1 MKRSVFW
8 LATFLAAVLLPTK
21 TAGTPQ
27 ILNFGEPRTVRLL
40 YFLPNNRQFRAEV
53 VQKMKDEIQRIQIF
67 YAQQMQAHG
76 YGNNTFRFE
85 SDAQGMPIV
94 HRVDGER
101 ADHSYLPG
109 DQKVVEEI
117 ERLFDM
123 RKNIYW
129 IVLDTGTAG
138 LGGQIQGIGRR
149 VGKNGGYALVPDAFH
164 WTEAA
169 HELGHAF
176 GLLHDFKEDDY
187 LMSYGKGRDRL
198 SACAAA
204 FLATHLYFNP
214 EVNEENNRENSQIT
228 LLSSPEYS
236 AGSKIISVQFEAND
250 PDGLRQVLLF
260 TSGIL
265 KGCRQ
270 LNGEKDAVIEFDYD
284 GAIPS
289 NPGACLGNP
298 ASHTLLV
305 VAVDIFGN
313 AHPET
318 FHLSSVPTTTEADG
332 ERVVEIQD
340 DNARRAIERALGK
353 SAGAPIT
360 ADDLANVT
368 SLEHRNDQALTQL
381 TLPEGLIHL
390 CSLRLDGNAL
400 TELTLPNEMTNL
412 RSLDLSRNSMTN
424 FTLPEGMTN
433 LRQLWLA
440 GNSLREFTLPKEMTN
455 LRSLWLSGNSL
466 REFTLPKEMTNLR
479 SLWLAGNSL
488 REFTL
493 PEGMTNLRSLWLAG
507 NSLRDFSFLKR
518 LTRLRELNLSGDAL
532 RDDSFVE
539 GLTNLRDLYLS
550 GEAPNDFD
558 FLKKLPN
565 LERLNLESLT
575 FSGNALSRLP
585 DGLDNLR
592 FLSIRNIPLNG
603 WTLPTG
609 LSNLVW
615 LYLRG
620 NSMTELILPEDMA
633 SLKVL
638 NLEGSSL
645 TRLSAHRNFDIE
657 NLNLSGFPKKNIA
670 FYGSPSL
677 TILPWKGSMLEILWN
692 GREILQSSATF
703 TGKWESVEAASSPYR
718 ISPTGS
724 ARFFRLQPQI
734 R

>member
-1 MKRSVFW
+1 
-8 LATFLAAVLLPTK
+8 
-21 TAGTPQ
+21 
-27 ILNFGEPRTVRLL
+27 
-40 YFLPNNRQFRAEV
+40 
-53 VQKMKDEIQRIQIF
+53 MKDEIQRIQRF

-85 SDAQGMPIV
+85 SDAQGTPVI

-101 ADHSYLPG
+101 TDNDYLPG
-109 DQKVVEEI
+109 DQKVVDEI
-117 ERLFDM
+117 EQLFDI

-204 FLATHLYFNP
+204 FLATHLYFNL
-214 EVNEENNRENSQIT
+214 EVDDKNNRENSRIA

-236 AGSKIISVQFEAND
+236 IGSRSISVQFEVTD
-250 PDGLRQVLLF
+250 LDGLRQVLLF
-260 TSGIL
+260 TSGVL
-265 KGCRQ
+265 KACRQ
-270 LNGEKDAVIEFDYD
+270 LNGEKDALVEFDYD

-298 ASHTLLV
+298 ASHPLLA
-305 VAVDIFGN
+305 VAVDTFGN

-318 FHLSSVPTTTEADG
+318 FLLSSVPTTISNGA
-332 ERVVEIQD
+332 RVVEIHD
-340 DNARRAIERALGK
+340 DNARRAIEHALGK
-353 SAGAPIT
+353 SAGDPIT

-381 TLPEGLIHL
+381 TLPKGLIHL
-390 CSLRLDGNAL
+390 CSLHLDGNAL
-400 TELTLPNEMTNL
+400 TALTLPDDMTNL
-412 RSLDLSRNSMTN
+412 RSLDLSWNSMTN
-424 FTLPEGMTN
+424 FTLPEGITN
-433 LRQLWLA
+433 LRQLWI
-440 GNSLREFTLPKEMTN
+440 
-455 LRSLWLSGNSL
+455 
-466 REFTLPKEMTNLR
+466 
-479 SLWLAGNSL
+479 AGNSL

-493 PEGMTNLRSLWLAG
+493 PEGMTNLRSLWLSGNALQEFTLPEGMTSLRSLWLSGNSLQEFTLPEGMTNLHSLWLAG
-507 NSLRDFSFLKR
+507 NSLRDFSFLKK
-518 LTRLRELNLSGDAL
+518 LTRLRELTLSGGAL

-550 GEAPNDFD
+550 GEAPNDFS

-575 FSGNALSRLP
+575 LPGNALSQLP
-585 DGLDNLR
+585 NGLANLR
-592 FLSIRNIPLNG
+592 SLSIRNSPLSG
-603 WTLPTG
+603 WTLPNG

-620 NSMTELILPEDMA
+620 NQMTELTLPEDMA

-638 NLEGSSL
+638 NLEGSSI
-645 TRLSAHRNFDIE
+645 TRLSAHRDVDVE
-657 NLNLSGFPKKNIA
+657 NLNLSGFPKKDVA

-677 TILPWKGSMLEILWN
+677 TILRWKSGVLEILWN
-692 GREILQSSATF
+692 GRNILQSSDTF
-703 TGKWESVEAASSPYR
+703 IGKWKTMENASSPYR
-718 ISPTGS
+718 IQPTGS
-724 ARFFRLQPQI
+724 ARFFRLQPQN

>member
-8 LATFLAAVLLPTK
+8 LATFLAAVLFPEK
-21 TAGTPQ
+21 TAGMPQ
-27 ILNFGEPRTVRLL
+27 TLNVGKPHAVRLL

-53 VQKMKDEIQRIQIF
+53 VQKMKVEIQRIQTF

-76 YGNNTFRFE
+76 YGNNTFQFE
-85 SDAQGMPIV
+85 SNAQGTPVV
-94 HRVDGER
+94 HRVDGEHP
-101 ADHSYLPG
+101 DNDYLPG
-109 DQKVVEEI
+109 DQKIVEEI
-117 ERLFDM
+117 ERLFDI

-129 IVLDTGTAG
+129 IVMDTSTAG

-149 VGKNGGYALVPDAFH
+149 VGKNGGYGLVPDAFH

-214 EVNEENNRENSQIT
+214 EVNEKNNRENSRIT
-228 LLSSPEYS
+228 LLSPTEYS
-236 AGSKIISVQFEAND
+236 VGSRSISVQLEAND

-260 TSGIL
+260 TSGVL
-265 KGCRQ
+265 KTCRQ
-270 LNGEKDAVIEFDYD
+270 LSGEREAVVEFDYD

-289 NPGACLGNP
+289 NPGTCLGNP
-298 ASHTLLV
+298 ASHSLLV

-318 FHLSSVPTTTEADG
+318 FHLSSVPTTTGPNGA
-332 ERVVEIQD
+332 RVVEIHD
-340 DNARRAIERALGK
+340 DNARRSIEDALGK
-353 SAGAPIT
+353 SDGAPIT
-360 ADDLANVT
+360 TDDLANVT
-368 SLEHRNDQALTQL
+368 LLEHRNDKALPQL

-400 TELTLPNEMTNL
+400 TELTLPNGMTNL
-412 RSLDLSRNSMTN
+412 HSLDLSWNSMTN
-424 FTLPEGMTN
+424 FSLPKETTN

-440 GNSLREFTLPKEMTN
+440 GNSLREFTLPEGMIN

-466 REFTLPKEMTNLR
+466 REFTLPEGMINLR
-479 SLWLAGNSL
+479 SLWLSGNSL

-493 PEGMTNLRSLWLAG
+493 PEGMINLRSLWLSG

-518 LTRLRELNLSGDAL
+518 LTRLRELTLSGDAL
-532 RDDSFVE
+532 RDNSFVE
-539 GLTNLRDLYLS
+539 GLINLRDLYLS
-550 GEAPNDFD
+550 GEAPNDFS

-575 FSGNALSRLP
+575 PSGNVMSQLP
-585 DGLDNLR
+585 EGLTNLR
-592 FLSIRNIPLNG
+592 SLSIRKSPLNG
-603 WTLPTG
+603 WTLPNG

-615 LYLRG
+615 LYLRD
-620 NSMTELILPEDMA
+620 NPMTELTLPEDMT

-645 TRLSAHRNFDIE
+645 TRLLVHRDFDVE
-657 NLNLSGFPKKNIA
+657 NLNLSGFPKRDVA

-677 TILPWKGSMLEILWN
+677 TILQWKGGMLEILWN
-692 GREILQSSATF
+692 GKDILQSSDTF
-703 TGKWESVEAASSPYR
+703 TGKWKAVEDASSPYR
-718 ISPTGS
+718 IQPTGS
-724 ARFFRLQPQI
+724 ARFFRLQQKN

>member
-1 MKRSVFW
+1 M
-8 LATFLAAVLLPTK
+8 
-21 TAGTPQ
+21 PQ
-27 ILNFGEPRTVRLL
+27 TLNVGEPRAVRLV

-53 VQKMKDEIQRIQIF
+53 VQKMKEEIQQIQTF

-76 YGNNTFRFE
+76 YGNNTFLFE
-85 SDAQGMPIV
+85 VNAQGTPVV
-94 HRVDGER
+94 HRVDGEHP
-101 ADHSYLPG
+101 DHSYLPG
-109 DQKVVEEI
+109 DQKIVEEI
-117 ERLFDM
+117 ERLFDI

-129 IVLDTGTAG
+129 IVLDTSTAG

-149 VGKNGGYALVPDAFH
+149 VSKNGGYALVPDAFH

-176 GLLHDFKEDDY
+176 GLLHDFRDDDY

-214 EVNEENNRENSQIT
+214 AADEKNNQENSRIT

-236 AGSKIISVQFEAND
+236 VGSRSISVQLEVED

-270 LNGEKDAVIEFDYD
+270 LNGEKNAIVEFDYD

-289 NPGACLGNP
+289 NPGSCLGNP

-318 FHLSSVPTTTEADG
+318 FHLSSVPTTISNGA
-332 ERVVEIQD
+332 RVVEIQD
-340 DNARRAIERALGK
+340 ANARRAIEHALGK
-353 SAGAPIT
+353 SAVDPIT
-360 ADDLANVT
+360 ADDLANLT

-412 RSLDLSRNSMTN
+412 RSLDLSWNSMTN
-424 FTLPEGMTN
+424 FTLPEGTTNLRQLWLAGNSLREFTLPEGMINLRSLWLSGNALRNLTLPNGMTN

-440 GNSLREFTLPKEMTN
+440 GNSLREFTLPEGMIN
-455 LRSLWLSGNSL
+455 LRSLWLSSNTL
-466 REFTLPKEMTNLR
+466 R
-479 SLWLAGNSL
+479 G
-488 REFTL
+488 
-493 PEGMTNLRSLWLAG
+493 
-507 NSLRDFSFLKR
+507 FSFLKK
-518 LTRLRELNLSGDAL
+518 LTHLRELTLPGEAL
-532 RDDSFVE
+532 RDDSFV
-539 GLTNLRDLYLS
+539 GRLANLRDLYLS
-550 GEAPNDFD
+550 GEAPNDFS
-558 FLKKLPN
+558 FLEKLPN

-575 FSGNALSRLP
+575 LSGNTLSRLP
-585 DGLDNLR
+585 DGLTNLR
-592 FLSIRNIPLNG
+592 SLSIRNSPLSG
-603 WTLPTG
+603 WTLPNG

-620 NSMTELILPEDMA
+620 NPMTELTLPEDMT

-638 NLEGSSL
+638 NLEGSSI
-645 TRLSAHRNFDIE
+645 TRLSVHRDVDVE
-657 NLNLSGFPKKNIA
+657 SLNLSGFPKKDVD

-677 TILPWKGSMLEILWN
+677 TILQWKRDVLEILWN
-692 GREILQSSATF
+692 GRNILQSSDTF
-703 TGKWESVEAASSPYR
+703 TGKWKTVENASSPYR
-718 ISPTGS
+718 IQPTGS
-724 ARFFRLQPQI
+724 ARFFRLQQQN

>member
-1 MKRSVFW
+1 MKQSVFW

-21 TAGTPQ
+21 TAGMPPA
-27 ILNFGEPRTVRLL
+27 LNFGEPRTVRLL

-53 VQKMKDEIQRIQIF
+53 VRKMKDEIQRIQRF

-85 SDAQGMPIV
+85 ADAQGMPVI

-101 ADHSYLPG
+101 TDHSYLPG
-109 DQKVVEEI
+109 DQKVVDEI
-117 ERLFDM
+117 EQLFDI

-129 IVLDTGTAG
+129 IVLDTSTAG

-204 FLATHLYFNP
+204 FLATHLYFNS
-214 EVNEENNRENSQIT
+214 EVDDKNNRENSRIT
-228 LLSSPEYS
+228 LLSSPEYLT
-236 AGSKIISVQFEAND
+236 GSRSISVQFEATD

-260 TSGIL
+260 TSGVL
-265 KGCRQ
+265 KACRQ
-270 LNGEKDAVIEFDYD
+270 LNGEKAALVEFDYD

-298 ASHTLLV
+298 ASHTLLAV
-305 VAVDIFGN
+305 VVDTFGN

-318 FHLSSVPTTTEADG
+318 FLLSSVPTTMPNGA
-332 ERVVEIQD
+332 RVVGIHD
-340 DNARRAIERALGK
+340 DNARRAIEHALGK

-368 SLEHRNDQALTQL
+368 SLEHRNDKALTQL

-400 TELTLPNEMTNL
+400 TTLTLPDDMTNL
-412 RSLDLSRNSMTN
+412 RLLDLSWNSITN
-424 FTLPEGMTN
+424 FSLPEGMIN

-440 GNSLREFTLPKEMTN
+440 GNALQEFTLLEGMIN

-466 REFTLPKEMTNLR
+466 QEFTLPK
-479 SLWLAGNSL
+479 
-488 REFTL
+488 
-493 PEGMTNLRSLWLAG
+493 GMTNLRSLWISG
-507 NSLRDFSFLKR
+507 NSLQEFTLPKGMTNLRSLWISGNSLQEFFFLKK
-518 LTRLRELNLSGDAL
+518 LTILRELTLSGDAL

-550 GEAPNDFD
+550 GEAPNNFS

-575 FSGNALSRLP
+575 LPGNALSQLP
-585 DGLDNLR
+585 NGLANLR
-592 FLSIRNIPLNG
+592 SLSIRNSPLSG
-603 WTLPTG
+603 WTLPNG

-615 LYLRG
+615 LYLRS
-620 NSMTELILPEDMA
+620 NQMTELTLPKDMT

-638 NLEGSSL
+638 NLEGSSI
-645 TRLSAHRNFDIE
+645 TRLSAPRDVDIE
-657 NLNLSGFPKKNIA
+657 NLNLSGFPKKDVA
-670 FYGSPSL
+670 FYGSASL
-677 TILPWKGSMLEILWN
+677 TILRWEGGVLEILWN
-692 GREILQSSATF
+692 GKNILQSSDTF
-703 TGKWESVEAASSPYR
+703 PGKWKTVENANSPHR
-718 ISPTGS
+718 IQPTGF
-724 ARFFRLQPQI
+724 ARFFRLQPQN

>member
-8 LATFLAAVLLPTK
+8 LIATFFAAVLLPTK
-21 TAGTPQ
+21 TAGLPHP
-27 ILNFGEPRTVRLL
+27 LNVGEPRAVRLL

-53 VQKMKDEIQRIQIF
+53 VQKMKEKIQQIQTF

-85 SDAQGMPIV
+85 SNDQGMPIV

-101 ADHSYLPG
+101 ADNDYLPG
-109 DQKVVEEI
+109 DQKIVEEI
-117 ERLFDM
+117 EQLFDI

-129 IVLDTGTAG
+129 IVLDTSTTG

-149 VGKNGGYALVPDAFH
+149 VGKNGGYALVPDSFH

-204 FLATHLYFNP
+204 FLAAHLYFNP
-214 EVNEENNRENSQIT
+214 EADEKNNRENSRIT
-228 LLSSPEYS
+228 LLSSPEYLT
-236 AGSKIISVQFEAND
+236 GSRSIFIQLEVND

-260 TSGIL
+260 TSGVL
-265 KGCRQ
+265 KSCRQ
-270 LNGEKDAVIEFDYD
+270 LNGEKDAVVEFNYD
-284 GAIPS
+284 GSIPS
-289 NPGACLGNP
+289 NSGSCLGNP
-298 ASHTLLV
+298 ASHSLLA
-305 VAVDIFGN
+305 VAVDTFGN
-313 AHPET
+313 AHPKT
-318 FHLSSVPTTTEADG
+318 FHLSSVPTTTGPNGA
-332 ERVVEIQD
+332 RVVEIHD
-340 DNARRAIERALGK
+340 DNARRAIESALGK

-360 ADDLANVT
+360 ADDLANVA
-368 SLEHRNDQALTQL
+368 SLEHRNDKALTQL

-412 RSLDLSRNSMTN
+412 RSLDLSWNSMTN

-440 GNSLREFTLPKEMTN
+440 GNSLREFTLPEGMIH
-455 LRSLWLSGNSL
+455 LRSLWLSGNAL
-466 REFTLPKEMTNLR
+466 RNLILPNGMTNLR
-479 SLWLAGNSL
+479 QLWISNNSL

-493 PEGMTNLRSLWLAG
+493 PEGMIHLRSLWLSG
-507 NSLRDFSFLKR
+507 NALRNFSFLKK
-518 LTRLRELNLSGDAL
+518 LTHLRELTLSGDDL
-532 RDDSFVE
+532 RDNSFVE

-550 GEAPNDFD
+550 GKAPNNFS
-558 FLKKLPN
+558 FLKKLSN

-575 FSGNALSRLP
+575 LSGNALSHLP
-585 DGLDNLR
+585 DSLTNLR
-592 FLSIRNIPLNG
+592 FLSIRNSSLNG
-603 WTLPTG
+603 WTLPNG

-615 LYLRG
+615 LYLRD
-620 NSMTELILPEDMA
+620 NQMTELVLPKDMER
-633 SLKVL
+633 LKVL
-638 NLEGSSL
+638 NLEGSSI
-645 TRLSAHRNFDIE
+645 TRLSTHRDVDVE
-657 NLNLSGFPKKNIA
+657 NLNISGFPKKDIV

-677 TILPWKGSMLEILWN
+677 TILQWKRDALEILWN
-692 GREILQSSATF
+692 GRNILQSSDTF
-703 TGKWESVEAASSPYR
+703 TGKWKTVENASSPYR
-718 ISPTGS
+718 IQPTGS
-724 ARFFRLQPQI
+724 ARFFRLQ
-734 R
+734 

>member
-1 MKRSVFW
+1 M
-8 LATFLAAVLLPTK
+8 
-21 TAGTPQ
+21 PQ
-27 ILNFGEPRTVRLL
+27 TLNVGEPNAVRLL

-53 VQKMKDEIQRIQIF
+53 VQKMKVEIQRIQRF

-85 SDAQGMPIV
+85 ADAQGTPVV

-101 ADHSYLPG
+101 TDNDYLPG
-109 DQKVVEEI
+109 DQKVVDEI
-117 ERLFDM
+117 ERLFDI

-129 IVLDTGTAG
+129 IVMDTSTAG

-176 GLLHDFKEDDY
+176 GLLHDFREDDY

-204 FLATHLYFNP
+204 FLAAHLYFNSA
-214 EVNEENNRENSQIT
+214 VDDKNNRENSRIT
-228 LLSSPEYS
+228 LFSSPEYS
-236 AGSKIISVQFEAND
+236 IGSRSISVQLEAND
-250 PDGLRQVLLF
+250 TDGLRQVLLF
-260 TSGIL
+260 TSGVL

-270 LNGEKDAVIEFDYD
+270 LNGEKDAVVEFDYD

-289 NPGACLGNP
+289 NPGTCLGNP
-298 ASHTLLV
+298 ASHSLIV

-318 FHLSSVPTTTEADG
+318 FHLSSVPTTTGPNGA
-332 ERVVEIQD
+332 RVVEIHD
-340 DNARRAIERALGK
+340 DNARKAIEDALGK
-353 SAGAPIT
+353 SAGDPPLT
-360 ADDLANVT
+360 TDDLANVT
-368 SLEHRNDQALTQL
+368 SLEHRNDKDLAQL

-400 TELTLPNEMTNL
+400 TELTLPNGMTNL
-412 RSLDLSRNSMTN
+412 RSLDLSWNSMTN
-424 FTLPEGMTN
+424 FTLPKGTTN
-433 LRQLWLA
+433 LQQ
-440 GNSLREFTLPKEMTN
+440 
-455 LRSLWLSGNSL
+455 
-466 REFTLPKEMTNLR
+466 
-479 SLWLAGNSL
+479 LWLAGNSL

-493 PEGMTNLRSLWLAG
+493 PEGMINLRSLWLSGNTLREFTLPEGMINLRSLWLDG
-507 NSLRDFSFLKR
+507 NSLRDFSFLKK
-518 LTRLRELNLSGDAL
+518 LTRLRELTLSGDAL

-539 GLTNLRDLYLS
+539 GLINLRDLYLS
-550 GEAPNDFD
+550 GEAPNDFS

-575 FSGNALSRLP
+575 FSGNSLSLLP

-592 FLSIRNIPLNG
+592 FLSIRNIPLNS
-603 WTLPTG
+603 WTLPNG

-615 LYLRG
+615 LYLRD
-620 NSMTELILPEDMA
+620 NPMTELTLPEDMTI
-633 SLKVL
+633 LKVL

-645 TRLSAHRNFDIE
+645 TRLLVHRDVAVE
-657 NLNLSGFPKKNIA
+657 NLNISGFPKKDVA

-677 TILPWKGSMLEILWN
+677 TILQWKGGMLEILWN
-692 GREILQSSATF
+692 GRDILQSSDTF
-703 TGKWESVEAASSPYR
+703 AGKWKAVKDASSPYR
-718 ISPTGS
+718 IQPTGS
-724 ARFFRLQPQI
+724 ARFFRLQQ
-734 R
+734 RNR

>member
-1 MKRSVFW
+1 MKRNVFW
-8 LATFLAAVLLPTK
+8 LATFLAAVFLSTK
-21 TAGTPQ
+21 TAGMPQ
-27 ILNFGEPRTVRLL
+27 TLNIGKPRAVRLL

-53 VQKMKDEIQRIQIF
+53 VQKIKDEIQRIQTF

-76 YGNNTFRFE
+76 YGNNTFQFE
-85 SDAQGMPIV
+85 SDAQGTPVV
-94 HRVDGER
+94 HRVDGEH
-101 ADHSYLPG
+101 ADNEYLPG

-117 ERLFDM
+117 ERIFDI

-129 IVLDTGTAG
+129 IILDTSTAG
-138 LGGQIQGIGRR
+138 LGEQIQGIGRR

-176 GLLHDFKEDDY
+176 GLLHDFREDDY

-214 EVNEENNRENSQIT
+214 EAEEKNNRENSRIT

-236 AGSKIISVQFEAND
+236 TGSRSILVQLEAND

-265 KGCRQ
+265 KACRQ
-270 LNGEKDAVIEFDYD
+270 LNGEKGVVIKFDYD

-298 ASHTLLV
+298 ASHPLLV

-318 FHLSSVPTTTEADG
+318 FHLSSVPTTIPNGA
-332 ERVVEIQD
+332 RVVEIQD
-340 DNARRAIERALGK
+340 ANVRRAIETALGK

-360 ADDLANVT
+360 ANDLANVT
-368 SLEHRNDQALTQL
+368 SLEHRNDKDLTQL
-381 TLPEGLIHL
+381 TFPEGLIHL

-412 RSLDLSRNSMTN
+412 RSLDLSWNSMTN
-424 FTLPEGMTN
+424 FSLPEKMTNLRQLWLAGNSLREFTLSEGMIHLRSLWISGNSLRNLTLPNGMTN

-440 GNSLREFTLPKEMTN
+440 GNSLREFTLSEGMIH
-455 LRSLWLSGNSL
+455 LRSLWIS
-466 REFTLPKEMTNLR
+466 
-479 SLWLAGNSL
+479 
-488 REFTL
+488 
-493 PEGMTNLRSLWLAG
+493 G
-507 NSLRDFSFLKR
+507 NSLRDFSFLKK
-518 LTRLRELNLSGDAL
+518 LTRLRELTLSGDAL

-539 GLTNLRDLYLS
+539 GLANLRDLYLS
-550 GEAPNDFD
+550 GEAPKNFS
-558 FLKKLPN
+558 FLKNLPN
-565 LERLNLESLT
+565 LERLSLESLT
-575 FSGNALSRLP
+575 LSGNKLSQLP
-585 DGLDNLR
+585 DGLSNLR
-592 FLSIRNIPLNG
+592 SLSIRNSPLSG
-603 WTLPTG
+603 WTLPNG

-620 NSMTELILPEDMA
+620 NQMTELVLPEDMT

-638 NLEGSSL
+638 NLEESSI
-645 TRLSAHRNFDIE
+645 TRLSAHRDVDVE
-657 NLNLSGFPKKNIA
+657 NLNLSGFPKKDVA

-677 TILPWKGSMLEILWN
+677 TILQWQGGMLEILWN
-692 GREILQSSATF
+692 RREKLQSSDIL
-703 TGKWESVEAASSPYR
+703 TGKWKTVENADSPYR
-718 ISPTGS
+718 IQPIGS
-724 ARFFRLQPQI
+724 IRFFRLQPQN

>member
-1 MKRSVFW
+1 MKRNAFW
-8 LATFLAAVLLPTK
+8 LATFLAAVFLSTK
-21 TAGTPQ
+21 TAGMPQ
-27 ILNFGEPRTVRLL
+27 ALNVGKPRAVRLL

-53 VQKMKDEIQRIQIF
+53 VQKMKEDIQRIQTF

-76 YGNNTFRFE
+76 YENNTFQFE
-85 SDAQGMPIV
+85 SNAQGTPIV
-94 HRVDGER
+94 HRVDGEYS
-101 ADHSYLPG
+101 DNSYLPG
-109 DQKVVEEI
+109 DQKIVEEI
-117 ERLFDM
+117 EQLFDI

-129 IVLDTGTAG
+129 IILDTSAAG

-149 VGKNGGYALVPDAFH
+149 VSKNGGYALVPDAFH

-176 GLLHDFKEDDY
+176 GLLHDFNDDDY

-214 EVNEENNRENSQIT
+214 EVSEENNRENSRIT
-228 LLSSPEYS
+228 FLSSPEYS
-236 AGSKIISVQFEAND
+236 IGSRIISVQLEAED

-260 TSGIL
+260 TSGVL

-284 GAIPS
+284 DAIPS
-289 NPGACLGNP
+289 NPGSCLGNP
-298 ASHTLLV
+298 ASHPLLV
-305 VAVDIFGN
+305 VAVDTFGN

-318 FHLSSVPTTTEADG
+318 FHLSSVPMTTGPDG

-340 DNARRAIERALGK
+340 ANARRAIERALRK
-353 SAGAPIT
+353 SAGDSVT

-368 SLEHRNDQALTQL
+368 SLEHRNDKSLTRL

-412 RSLDLSRNSMTN
+412 RSLNLSWNSLTN
-424 FTLPEGMTN
+424 FSLPEGMTN

-440 GNSLREFTLPKEMTN
+440 GNALREFTLPEGMIN
-455 LRSLWLSGNSL
+455 LRSLWIS
-466 REFTLPKEMTNLR
+466 
-479 SLWLAGNSL
+479 GNSL

-493 PEGMTNLRSLWLAG
+493 PEGMINLRSLWISGNSLREFTLPEGITNLRSLWISG

-518 LTRLRELNLSGDAL
+518 LTQLRELTLSGDAL
-532 RDDSFVE
+532 RDDSFIE
-539 GLTNLRDLYLS
+539 GLANLRDLYLS
-550 GEAPNDFD
+550 GEAPNDFS

-575 FSGNALSRLP
+575 FSGKTLSRLP
-585 DGLDNLR
+585 DGLTNLR
-592 FLSIRNIPLNG
+592 SLSIRNSPLSG
-603 WTLPTG
+603 WTLPNG

-620 NSMTELILPEDMA
+620 NSMTELIFPEDMA
-633 SLKVL
+633 RLKVL
-638 NLEGSSL
+638 NLDESSI
-645 TRLSAHRNFDIE
+645 TRLSAHRDFDVE
-657 NLNLSGFPKKNIA
+657 NLNLSGFPKEDIT

-677 TILPWKGSMLEILWN
+677 TILQWKRGMLEILWN
-692 GREILQSSATF
+692 GRDILQSADTF
-703 TGKWESVEAASSPYR
+703 TGKWKAVEDASSPYR
-718 ISPTGS
+718 IQPTGS
-724 ARFFRLQPQI
+724 AQFFRLQQQNH
-734 R
+734 